1 MFAWVRHHLGVITLC
16 FATWTAGVTI
26 ATYRERSALLPEIE
40 RAYLDGLRDAGGA
53 VESCRDRPDL
63 CSDTPPIARIQED
76 DPAWDCTTMGNRK
89 CGDDS
94 HPRIP
99 DTTRRSASR

>member
-1 MFAWVRHHLGVITLC
+1 MMWLRRNLGVITLC

-26 ATYRERSALLPEIE
+26 ATYRERATWLPEIE

-63 CSDTPPIARIQED
+63 CSDVTPERIHED
-76 DPAWDCTTMGNRK
+76 DPRWDCRTMGNGI
-89 CGDDS
+89 CGDKDTS
-94 HPRIP
+94 RIP
-99 DTTRRSASR
+99 NTTRRSASR